1 MTLHR
6 YPANIYSL
14 KVNKGNNRTIYELR
28 LTLTMKIPM
37 LLLTLNRFQPMFF
50 LNLCRIMVASYF
62 TYKEKHLTSDNSQ
75 TETL

>member
-1 MTLHR
+1 MSLHR

-50 LNLCRIMVASYF
+50 FKSLQDYGSYF
-62 TYKEKHLTSDNSQ
+62 TYKEKHLTSDNNQ